1 MSVQKEKLQSRER
14 NVCARQTSLSAIF
27 LLNKITASIFQI
39 IPYSFT
45 DIWEPPIHV
54 SDWLICYC
62 GNLIL
67 YQKKRKHKFYDEKQQ
82 KKALSNIFLWTRHTD
97 PWCNMLQTLER
108 RRKHIGAIFSD
119 EHTHPHSKTRPS
131 NPASTEVLNEGV
143 RSKLVYRVFLLFGIN
158 VKESRS
164 PRNEIA

>member
-67 YQKKRKHKFYDEKQQ
+67 YQKKENTNFMMKNSKKKHQVTFFYER
-82 KKALSNIFLWTRHTD
+82 ATLTRD
-97 PWCNMLQTLER
+97 VIC
-108 RRKHIGAIFSD
+108 
-119 EHTHPHSKTRPS
+119 
-131 NPASTEVLNEGV
+131 
-143 RSKLVYRVFLLFGIN
+143 SKL
-158 VKESRS
+158 
-164 PRNEIA
+164 